1 MSQQSANRYNHFFV
15 DPFDPLSTIAF
26 PATDLEP
33 ALVPIFEAKK
43 RLAVAIGS
51 EDSALSTIQKQ
62 SILSVVGYCWNTS
75 DDGGL
80 VSRSLPAA
88 SDAWSRLAQKL
99 VQHTPLFRRKDID
112 ELRSMEFSDEAIMDG
127 VLTIALGQMVW
138 TEFSLVQVAIKAAR
152 SALNQFPPLIEWT
165 EPDGPFFSP
174 PPQWDKCDAFSV
186 LRRHFGFVPRLYQ
199 EQTLRP
205 CVLDA
210 EVALTNELL
219 SSRILPRVHK
229 ELIALAVSADN
240 LNTYSVTAQCQI
252 LSTLGVPWE
261 TSKQV
266 VERQTSQDLTPEILI
281 LIDETRKLACR
292 TRICGGEFKRDR
304 LSLAG
309 FSSSQILEA
318 IAMAAFTN
326 FLNTVQAGLGS
337 LPDFAPQRIFSEKD
351 LYPFSEP
358 VRPIS
363 HVTGEQDPDAYLVA
377 RVQAGETDCFEE
389 LVRRNSRRVFGTLA
403 GVLGNTEDARDA
415 AQEVFLKAFENIR
428 QFRRQSRFSTW
439 ITSIAIN
446 TATDLLRQRKSLEP
460 LVDGEGEEGF
470 RPLLVK
476 SWVENP
482 EQSLSASQRA
492 NLVKTGVLRLPQKYR
507 VAILLRDL
515 NQLSTEEA
523 ATALGITVPAL
534 KARVLRGRLMLR
546 ENLAP
551 HFIRQTREGRA

>member
-1 MSQQSANRYNHFFV
+1 MSQQSENRY
-15 DPFDPLSTIAF
+15 DRSSLDLFDNLSF
-26 PATDLEP
+26 PASPAIDLDP
-33 ALVPIFEAKK
+33 ALVSISAAKK
-43 RLAVAIGS
+43 RLAAAIGS
-51 EDSALSTIQKQ
+51 EDSALSTTQKQ
-62 SILSVVGYCWNTS
+62 SILSVVGHCWNTS
-75 DDGGL
+75 GNDAL
-80 VSRSLPAA
+80 ASRSLPAT

-138 TEFSLVQVAIKAAR
+138 TEFSLVQVAKKAAR
-152 SALNQFPPLIEWT
+152 SPLKQFPPLIEWT

-174 PPQWDKCDAFSV
+174 PPQWDKCDAINV
-186 LRRHFGFVPRLYQ
+186 LCRHFGFVPRVYQ

-205 CVLDA
+205 NVLDA

-240 LNTYSVTAQCQI
+240 LNTYSVAAQGQI
-252 LSTLGVPWE
+252 LSTLGVSWE

-266 VERQTSQDLTPEILI
+266 VDQQTSQALSPEILI

-292 TRICGGEFKRDR
+292 THICGSEFNRER
-304 LSLAG
+304 LTRAG
-309 FSSSQILEA
+309 FSSSQIVEA
-318 IAMAAFTN
+318 ITMAAFTN
-326 FLNTVQAGLGS
+326 FLNTAQAGLGS

-363 HVTGEQDPDAYLVA
+363 HVTSEQDPDADLVA

-389 LVRRNSRRVFGTLA
+389 LVRRSSRRVFGTLA

-446 TATDLLRQRKSLEP
+446 TATDLLRQRKPLEP

-492 NLVKTGVLRLPQKYR
+492 NLVKTGILRLPQKYR

-523 ATALGITVPAL
+523 ATALGISEPAL

-551 HFIRQTREGRA
+551 HFIRQTREGSA